1 MSVIKRIGFSADL
14 SVGGWGSGWI
24 VVCGRLTGIGVQALK
39 VELGAGALN
48 GRDLGLRT
56 GSTAGSVPIGSL
68 FNSRFQ
74 FLHL

>member
-1 MSVIKRIGFSADL
+1 MSVIRRVGFSEDL